1 MDGEVRIGSR
11 VLNYTLYGP
20 SDGLPVVSLGG
31 SPSTRW
37 KRPSVVEAIS
47 AAGLRMVIPDRP
59 GYGGSSRQPG
69 RTVADAA
76 SDVALLADQLGWST
90 FALTGGSGGGP
101 HALACAALLPE
112 RVVRCAVV
120 GGIAP
125 PLTHDPEP
133 TEAEELADPRRD
145 RTIWRAARV
154 HRADRAGSTD
164 RADEALLRAG
174 IEEAA
179 ARIMASVEA
188 GGPEFPPDPHD
199 PAPPAPPARDD
210 PDAMARLT
218 ATFVTSQDGLVD
230 DLVAFATPWGFDLA
244 DVRVPTSIWFGTA
257 DERAGKHAGF
267 LAEAIPHAESIQYVG
282 AHVPPAAAYREILRW
297 LRGATN
303 GAGAGR

>member
-11 VLNYTLYGP
+11 VLNYTLYGA

-76 SDVALLADQLGWST
+76 ADVARLADELGWST

-101 HALACAALLPE
+101 HALACAALLPD

-145 RTIWRAARV
+145 RSIWRAAR
-154 HRADRAGSTD
+154 DS
-164 RADEALLRAG
+164 EALRPGIAESFAG
-174 IEEAA
+174 
-179 ARIMASVEA
+179 IMASVEA

-210 PDAMARLT
+210 PEAMARLT

-267 LAEAIPHAESIQYVG
+267 LAAAIPHAESIQYVG
-282 AHVPPAAAYREILRW
+282 AHAPPAAAYREILGW